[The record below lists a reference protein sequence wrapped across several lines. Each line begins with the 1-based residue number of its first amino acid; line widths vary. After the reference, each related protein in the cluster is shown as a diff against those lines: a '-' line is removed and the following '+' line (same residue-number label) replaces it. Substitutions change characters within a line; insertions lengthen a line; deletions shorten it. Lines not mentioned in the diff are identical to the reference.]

1 MVKLDIVGPHAPQAG
16 QDLCEG
22 CDDQVFAVSG
32 TSRNTLL
39 SLFKLTSVTRL
50 GDFLKTLVVNVLTKV
65 ARKNWRLCGL
75 F

>member
-50 GDFLKTLVVNVLTKV
+50 GDL
-65 ARKNWRLCGL
+65 
-75 F
+75 